1 MVVVTPKVGEIEDLE
16 LWVWAYC
23 WSHFEEWHAEFVFD
37 SKDGEYYRKY
47 EKESLYEVGPYNG
60 FDATFDGICPDK
72 KDGYNCIECKWEPE
86 RLEYGDLQNKSYD
99 KEAKTC
105 SY

>member
-1 MVVVTPKVGEIEDLE
+1 M
-16 LWVWAYC
+16 
-23 WSHFEEWHAEFVFD
+23 
-37 SKDGEYYRKY
+37 
-47 EKESLYEVGPYNG
+47 YEVGPYNG

-72 KDGYNCIECKWEPE
+72 KDGYNCIECKWETE